1 MEDLMNSRKIV
12 VLVCVVLVTA
22 LAAGFLGGCASASKV
37 DVYYRKDVNTSA
49 SKVIAFPMLLWDGK
63 KLSKADSYDN
73 PVADALIGKK
83 WTEYLGTENAVTVPR
98 QALDKLPGAW
108 NAIDT
113 LVKVLDKTSAVEQ
126 TGSLRR
132 FLNAVG
138 SKFGDG
144 ALAFALV
151 TKSKEEFENAESIRV
166 SMGLFDTKKLTWKWI
181 THTTSEKG
189 MIPIPYE
196 KVVQDMIK
204 ASFDSLK
211 EKSGG
216 PVR

>member
-1 MEDLMNSRKIV
+1 MNTKKVV
-12 VLVCVVLVTA
+12 VLVCAALVA
-22 LAAGFLGGCASASKV
+22 ICAVGFLSGCASTSKV
-37 DVYYRKDVNTSA
+37 DVYYRDDVNTSE
-49 SKVIAFPMLLWDGK
+49 SKVIAFPMLLWDGN
-63 KLSKADSYDN
+63 KLTKADSYEN
-73 PVADALIGKK
+73 PVADGLISKK
-83 WTEYLGTENAVTVPR
+83 WTDYLGSENAVVVPR

-113 LVKVLDKTSAVEQ
+113 LVKVLDDTSAVEQ
-126 TGSLRR
+126 TGTLRR
-132 FLNAVG
+132 FLNTVG

-166 SMGLFDTKKLTWKWI
+166 SMGLFDTKKLTWKWV
-181 THTTSEKG
+181 THSTAEKG

-204 ASFDSLK
+204 ASFDGLK

-216 PVR
+216 AVR